1 MSGGYFDYK
10 QWEALEL
17 ADDLETVKE
26 ITKYDEFEDT
36 VFFKAICQEAADHI
50 RRGATI
56 ANRIDWLLSG
66 DDGEE
71 SFKERLEED
80 LQENER

>member
-1 MSGGYFDYK
+1 MSGGYFNYK

-17 ADDLETVKE
+17 ADDLETVLE
-26 ITKYDEFEDT
+26 TTKDDEFEDT
-36 VFFKAICQEAADHI
+36 AFFKEMCQEAIDHI
-50 RRGATI
+50 RRGAKI
-56 ANRIDWLLSG
+56 AHRIDWLLSG

-80 LQENER
+80 LKEL